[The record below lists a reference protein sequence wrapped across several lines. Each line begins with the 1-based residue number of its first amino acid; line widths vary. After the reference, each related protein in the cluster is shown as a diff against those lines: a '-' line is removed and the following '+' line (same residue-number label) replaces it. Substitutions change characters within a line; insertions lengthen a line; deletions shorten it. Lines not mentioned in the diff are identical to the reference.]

1 MRGFVPTPAATVDH
15 MVAMLFR
22 ERHPVATDHVLDPGC
37 GPGAFIDGVLR
48 WCQHHAAPIPS
59 ITGIELDHQRFRQ
72 ATTRFAD
79 SPQVRILQRD
89 FLSED
94 IKGKYDFI
102 IANPPYISILKIDDK
117 ERDDFRKRYR
127 SAIGRFD
134 LYMLFMEQALVSAKP
149 DATLVFI
156 TPEKYTYVQAGTGI
170 RHLLASHCVTDLTL
184 IDEAAFPG
192 RITYPAITRLENRQ
206 QTGPTRITCR
216 DQYSFLVSLPTS
228 GESWRHLLS
237 AGSST
242 EISGSQTLASFCR
255 RISCGI
261 ATGADSVFVKDLD
274 ELPDS
279 LLQDAW
285 PTISGRQLQP
295 QIANLR
301 TSSVMLI
308 PYSSQSRLKP
318 LAEIEALANYLKRSD
333 NQEMLR
339 KRSCTQRK
347 PWYAFHDA
355 PQMADLLR
363 PKILCKDICDSPMF
377 WIDAGGAVIPRHS
390 VYYLVPS
397 ADCHIY
403 EMADYLNSTAVKAWL
418 FANAQRAANGFL
430 RMQSS
435 VLKRLP
441 VPDDLAARW
450 TVLQNPVALDHVLLR
465 SISAEVLKAA

>member
-22 ERHPVATDHVLDPGC
+22 ERHAVATDHVLDPGC
-37 GPGAFIDGVLR
+37 GPGAFIDGILR
-48 WCQHHAAPIPS
+48 WCQHHALPIPS
-59 ITGIELDHQRFRQ
+59 ITGIELDQERFRQ
-72 ATTRFAD
+72 ATRRFAD
-79 SPQVRILQRD
+79 IPQVRIFQRD
-89 FLSED
+89 FLSDNTKEE
-94 IKGKYDFI
+94 YDFV
-102 IANPPYISILKIDDK
+102 IANPPYISILGINST

-127 SAIGRFD
+127 SAVGRFD
-134 LYMLFMEQALVSAKP
+134 LYMLFMERALALAKP
-149 DATLVFI
+149 NATLVFI
-156 TPEKYTYVQAGTGI
+156 TPEKYTYVQSGNGI
-170 RHLLASHCVTDLTL
+170 RQLLASHCVTDLTL
-184 IDEAAFPG
+184 VDEASFPG
-192 RITYPAITRLENRQ
+192 RITYPVITRLEHRQ
-206 QTGPTRITCR
+206 QTGQTRITCR
-216 DQYSFLVSLPTS
+216 DQHSFLVSLPTR
-228 GESWRHLLS
+228 GDSWRRLLS
-237 AGSST
+237 AGSSPQ
-242 EISGSQTLASFCR
+242 ISGSQTLAFFCS

-261 ATGADSVFVKDLD
+261 ATGADSVFVKDLV

-279 LLQDAW
+279 LRQHAW

-295 QIANLR
+295 KSANLR
-301 TSSVMLI
+301 TSSVMLV
-308 PYSSQSRLKP
+308 PYSSDSRLKP

-363 PKILCKDICDSPMF
+363 PKILCKDICDDPVF
-377 WIDAGGAVIPRHS
+377 WIDADGAVIPRHS

-397 ADCHIY
+397 SAGHIF
-403 EMADYLNSTAVKAWL
+403 EMADYLNSASVKAWL
-418 FANAQRAANGFL
+418 LANAQRAANGFL

-450 TVLQNPVALDHVLLR
+450 TVLQNPVALAPLQPR
-465 SISAEVLKAA
+465 AMSAKVLKAA